1 MDRSQYYN
9 SERLDA
15 TQLNA
20 TPLNE
25 WFPFFG
31 KKKDRSDSS
40 GKVKLKKADLHFIAD
55 WEEDLH
61 LVYVSL
67 ALEDQLSA
75 DEKKVVRQITK
86 NMHRAALRN
95 KRYEDRTVDN
105 IVNAV
110 LVFLVYDKAPG
121 FDEFK
126 GINPRRFERWMGQDN
141 RIDKY
146 VY

>member
-1 MDRSQYYN
+1 
-9 SERLDA
+9 
-15 TQLNA
+15 
-20 TPLNE
+20 
-25 WFPFFG
+25 
-31 KKKDRSDSS
+31 
-40 GKVKLKKADLHFIAD
+40 
-55 WEEDLH
+55 
-61 LVYVSL
+61 
-67 ALEDQLSA
+67 
-75 DEKKVVRQITK
+75 
-86 NMHRAALRN
+86 MHRAALRN

-141 RIDKY
+141 RINKY